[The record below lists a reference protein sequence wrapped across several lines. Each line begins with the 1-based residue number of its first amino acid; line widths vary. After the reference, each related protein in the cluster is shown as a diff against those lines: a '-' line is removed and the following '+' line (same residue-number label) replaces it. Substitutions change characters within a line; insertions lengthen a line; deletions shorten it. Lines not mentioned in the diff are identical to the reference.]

1 MDDRAGSTFNPR
13 TFLAKVG
20 SGRTQTR
27 YGKDEPIFAQG
38 DVADAVFRAG
48 KVGPADIW
56 ETYRAAAVLDGPNL
70 EYVVDLLRRVSRDV
84 CDPALLKELTEAHLR
99 LLVDQANGAHG
110 TSAADFRAIRRA
122 RRIARRALEVWERA
136 HVPVDPDI
144 RADVHLAYGS
154 TFARPLKTDLAT
166 AIERYVIALQLKRA
180 ANESDVARLED
191 LLEQMLDHANMKSI
205 AAQFLGGLGMAV
217 RDLRAAYEAAIVVGR
232 EDLIVRSGLTLAE
245 AYRGVGQPTL
255 AEPLLRSLLDGFDL
269 EPGFRR
275 TAEVGLA
282 AAASEQFRFP
292 EALAVLEPLYDA
304 GMDDLHG
311 LICLGNCL
319 RETGDLVRARD
330 VFQAALTGLPRRG
343 ENEVPLSEIHL
354 KTRLGEFACL
364 TGDEAEGLDTIRDA
378 LAVAK
383 NAPPILDM
391 DLHRTRPPRRPRRSR
406 PSSARRAR
414 ASSWSPARPS
424 PGPAR
429 PAPGACGAWSC
440 TVPISAPGRAGSTPS

>member
-1 MDDRAGSTFNPR
+1 MSVSPGDELVRTVPDHSHTKITHAVQGLTAADVRVRRLDHLTVFPRLEKVSPRMLDLRRQTHERLHRAARNGPIRSLSSWCQDGVADMDDRAGSTFNPR

-180 ANESDVARLED
+180 ANESDVARVED

-255 AEPLLRSLLDGFDL
+255 AEPLLRSLLD
-269 EPGFRR
+269 
-275 TAEVGLA
+275 
-282 AAASEQFRFP
+282 
-292 EALAVLEPLYDA
+292 A
-304 GMDDLHG
+304 GSL
-311 LICLGNCL
+311 
-319 RETGDLVRARD
+319 
-330 VFQAALTGLPRRG
+330 
-343 ENEVPLSEIHL
+343 
-354 KTRLGEFACL
+354 
-364 TGDEAEGLDTIRDA
+364 
-378 LAVAK
+378 
-383 NAPPILDM
+383 
-391 DLHRTRPPRRPRRSR
+391 RRS
-406 PSSARRAR
+406 PSSSRSMTRE
-414 ASSWSPARPS
+414 WTT
-424 PGPAR
+424 
-429 PAPGACGAWSC
+429 C
-440 TVPISAPGRAGSTPS
+440 TV